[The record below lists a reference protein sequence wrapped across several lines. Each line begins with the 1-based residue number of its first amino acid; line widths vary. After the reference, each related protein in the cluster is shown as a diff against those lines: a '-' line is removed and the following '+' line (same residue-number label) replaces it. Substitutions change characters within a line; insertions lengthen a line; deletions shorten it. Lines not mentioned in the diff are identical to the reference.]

1 MLNMLI
7 GYVMHIKFQ
16 QFHGNAYVIS
26 LMRKSNVKKDKKT
39 VIRVKNFKERR
50 RNSFILQK
58 LLTTFSRHFFCLSFI
73 VLALT
78 FLLYVLTTGK

>member
-1 MLNMLI
+1 MKIWNI
-7 GYVMHIKFQ
+7 GNVMHIKFR
-16 QFHGNAYVIS
+16 QFLGNAYIIC
-26 LMRKSNVKKDKKT
+26 LMRKSNVEKDKKT
-39 VIRVKNFKERR
+39 MIRVKDFKERR
-50 RNSFILQK
+50 RNSYILQK